1 SARLNRPSPARAPAA
16 RRNGM
21 AGSGSPICSASTQ
34 PKTTRYPC
42 RTRTSMTPSITL
54 RQDIRLIPVRSR
66 ATSTIAWK
74 ATGGDSPPRDVRQLP
89 RRRLDR
95 GARLEQHRRRV
106 PRHADKLVA
115 GAVRHSR
122 LDHAVAEADLLLLHV
137 HRHRRLRRPADLA
150 LEPLDVLLRGAQ
162 AGDAEHHAVAEE
174 DLAEGAAYNSA
185 DAPPHE
191 GLWRVFTR
199 RAAPEILTHDQH
211 RRALVDL
218 LVERVLEVLLL
229 GVLEGVLAHA
239 LEGHGLQE

>member
-1 SARLNRPSPARAPAA
+1 RPAHELIARA
-16 RRNGM
+16 
-21 AGSGSPICSASTQ
+21 
-34 PKTTRYPC
+34 
-42 RTRTSMTPSITL
+42 L
-54 RQDIRLIPVRSR
+54 RH
-66 ATSTIAWK
+66 
-74 ATGGDSPPRDVRQLP
+74 
-89 RRRLDR
+89 RRLD
-95 GARLEQHRRRV
+95 
-106 PRHADKLVA
+106 D
-115 GAVRHSR
+115 
-122 LDHAVAEADLLLLHV
+122 AVAETHLLLLDV

-150 LEPLDVLLRGAQ
+150 LEPLDVLVRGAQ
-162 AGDAEHHAVAEE
+162 AGDAEHDAVAEE

-239 LEGHGLQE
+239 ITGHGLTYAFWDVAVGYLILAVPRV